1 MLLVLL
7 GATAGV
13 FLALN
18 NYPVFALTSLVV
30 LFAAGAMVIGVASG
44 QDPQTI
50 GIEVFGAATL
60 PQLSYLAAALTA
72 QQSELAQ

>member
-7 GATAGV
+7 GGTAGV

-18 NYPVFALTSLVV
+18 NYPVFALTPLAALV
-30 LFAAGAMVIGVASG
+30 AAGAWVIGVASC

-50 GIEVFGAATL
+50 GIEVLGSAAV
-60 PQLSYLAAALTA
+60 PQLSYLAASLTA
-72 QQSELAQ
+72 QQSRFAQ